1 MIAVFFV
8 TLNFPIFDETSFQ
21 TKRVQMYEHL
31 SNKFLHIQSRS
42 IKSFGD
48 INILE
53 MITTIICVPRFE
65 ISQSNSDAI

>member
-53 MITTIICVPRFE
+53 MITTIICVPSFE

>member
-53 MITTIICVPRFE
+53 MITTIICVPSFE
-65 ISQSNSDAI
+65 ISQSNSHAI